1 MIQRTIIAAIAACSL
16 IASLSAGAAGDQ
28 NSLPSIPTTVCNVED
43 LKDIVAVYNFDSPGY
58 KGAAQTVPA
67 GVKSYLAQVLTERLH
82 SCATQSGKLA
92 YACTPA
98 KNVTDPG
105 ALWKQLTFCEDVLAL
120 GHPAADPPPA
130 GTLPLLNA
138 QEPTFYVLL
147 GVGAGPGGAPG
158 GTSPTSSGGAGGG
171 KGGGGGGAT
180 GSTATGSSVDI
191 PSNLLLFLL
200 ARGLQKGIC
209 DRSPGVA
216 DCDAQHPVAVVPE
229 PTWNLEDLRTQC
241 AGDPYV
247 PSDPNNPYG
256 KGHSAPA
263 GHGTLGAIVLN
274 GSIVTADGTFAVVT
288 IYGSS
293 EANYTAQV
301 VGCKAQ
307 PAGSSLF
314 SVWSDSISD
323 GNKTTALSF
332 FPLALAGALI
342 EAHAAAKTATLPSP
356 SSTASPTAVSQF
368 LYYQTDVAL
377 GTFASNASSL
387 TLGNPSSGLT
397 LRHSFEA
404 WTKTFLTH
412 LGAFCSVQTSESVCQ
427 ALKYQTSP

>member
-1 MIQRTIIAAIAACSL
+1 MIHRAIVAGIAACSL
-16 IASLSAGAAGDQ
+16 VAALAASAVGGQTAMP
-28 NSLPSIPTTVCNVED
+28 SLPTSVCSTGD
-43 LKDIVAVYNFDSPGY
+43 LKDIVAVYNFDSSTY
-58 KGAAQTVPA
+58 TGAPETVPA
-67 GVKSYLAQVLTERLH
+67 GVKSYLAQVLTDRLR
-82 SCATQSGKLA
+82 SCGLQSGKA
-92 YACTPA
+92 ANACTPA
-98 KNVTDPG
+98 KGVTDPR
-105 ALWKQLTFCEDVLAL
+105 ALWKQLTFCEDVVAL
-120 GHPAADPPPA
+120 TNPPSDPPA
-130 GTLPLLNA
+130 GVVPLLSA

-158 GTSPTSSGGAGGG
+158 GTSATSSGGGG
-171 KGGGGGGAT
+171 KGPGGGGSAT
-180 GSTATGSSVDI
+180 GSTATGSTVDI

-200 ARGLQKGIC
+200 AKGMQKEIC
-209 DRSPGVA
+209 GRSAGVK
-216 DCDAQHPVAVVPE
+216 DCDAAHPVAVVPE

-256 KGHSAPA
+256 RGQIGPA

-301 VGCKAQ
+301 VGCKSQ

-342 EAHAAAKTATLPSP
+342 EAHAAAKTATLPAPSSSASP
-356 SSTASPTAVSQF
+356 SAVNQF

-412 LGAFCSVQTSESVCQ
+412 LGAFCAAQTSEPVCQ
-427 ALKYQTSP
+427 ALRYPASP